1 MFKFLRQRIKS
12 FKWAIKGIFNLFSTH
27 PNAQIHL
34 LATIIVIPLSFFLE
48 VSIAE
53 GCIVAL
59 CIAMVLSMEA
69 LNSSIEYLADKV
81 SAEEDELIGKAK
93 DIAAAAVLIS
103 ALTSAIVGGMIFIPK
118 IYLLFI

>member
-1 MFKFLRQRIKS
+1 MFKFLRQRILS

-34 LATIIVIPLSFFLE
+34 LAAIIVIPLSFFLQI
-48 VSIAE
+48 SITE

-59 CIAMVLSMEA
+59 CIALVLSMEA
-69 LNSSIEYLADKV
+69 LNSAIEYLADKV

-93 DIAAAAVLIS
+93 DISAAAVLIS
-103 ALTSAIVGGMIFIPK
+103 ALAAAIVGGLIFIPK
-118 IYLLFI
+118 ICLIFS